1 MSEPR
6 TGPQIALRSG
16 TGIAPIAATVLV
28 SMVASMVACIDAN
41 VIKVAIPAIGLFVT
55 DRRAAAARL
64 ARWAPHHGCAVPVPD
79 LVGTP

>member
-6 TGPQIALRSG
+6 TGPQVALRSG
-16 TGIAPIAATVLV
+16 TGIALIAATVLA
-28 SMVASMVACIDAN
+28 SMVASIDAN